1 MPDMNEPSAVYL
13 RWVDEEVES
22 ATGSRRVRVAWLVYD
37 DGQDTG
43 LRYLAYLGQRP
54 AVTPQLIE
62 EVESLYP
69 DVPVRWDAVRRQ
81 VEGET
86 GLTDVARLTDD
97 ELALGLRGLAAERD
111 LSLTDL
117 SLRLGYRRRYVLG
130 EVLRFLDDPAAV
142 ARFERTAGSIFAYL
156 DRTHPEYAY
165 LLLKARRLFSGDEE
179 GLRRLIREEPTAFG
193 EAGARERRAYWR
205 TQLDAYRANQI
216 APLDG
221 DERGD
226 AAPER

>member
-1 MPDMNEPSAVYL
+1 MNEPGAVFL
-13 RWVDEEVES
+13 RWVDEEVDS

-37 DGQDTG
+37 DSQGEG
-43 LRYLAYLGQRP
+43 PRYLAYLGQRP

-69 DVPVRWDAVRRQ
+69 DVPVRWDAVRQ
-81 VEGET
+81 QLEGET

-97 ELALGLRGLAAERD
+97 ELALSLRALAAERD

-117 SLRLGYRRRYVLG
+117 SLRLGYRQRYVLG

-142 ARFERTAGSIFAYL
+142 ARFERTSGSIFAYL
-156 DRTHPEYAY
+156 DQTHPEYAF
-165 LLLKARRLFSGDEE
+165 LLLKARLLFSGDQE
-179 GLRRLIREEPTAFG
+179 GLRRVIREEPTAFG
-193 EAGARERRAYWR
+193 GPGARERRAYWR
-205 TQLDAYRANQI
+205 TLLDAYRANQR

-221 DERGD
+221 DERGVSGS
-226 AAPER
+226 